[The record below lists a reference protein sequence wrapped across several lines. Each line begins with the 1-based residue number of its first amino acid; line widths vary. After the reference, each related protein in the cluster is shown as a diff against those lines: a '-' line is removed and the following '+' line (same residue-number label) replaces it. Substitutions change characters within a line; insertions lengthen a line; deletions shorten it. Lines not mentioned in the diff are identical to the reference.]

1 MEKSRLR
8 KVLQVSWFGRTVLW
22 VIDVSRIGQ
31 LLPDQRNIILAMQGV
46 SCIHAV
52 KSRHAAFRG
61 AYNEGLALEGR
72 SGADPHGK
80 LPFLS
85 VFQTD

>member
-22 VIDVSRIGQ
+22 VTDVSRIGQ
-31 LLPDQRNIILAMQGV
+31 LLPDQRNTILAMQGV

-52 KSRHAAFRG
+52 KSGHAAFRG
-61 AYNEGLALEGR
+61 AYNGGLALEGR
-72 SGADPHGK
+72 SGAVPYGK
-80 LPFLS
+80 LPFLN